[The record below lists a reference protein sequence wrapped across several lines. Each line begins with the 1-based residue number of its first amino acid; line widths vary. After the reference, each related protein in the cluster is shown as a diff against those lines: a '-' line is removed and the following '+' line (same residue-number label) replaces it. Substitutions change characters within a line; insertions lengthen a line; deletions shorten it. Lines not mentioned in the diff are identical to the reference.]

1 MWGVSE
7 TSGGKDDGGEFLV
20 ILDPQGAAEAQ
31 DRLRSG
37 HRVTQVGSPR
47 VVVVAVSPE
56 ETPPSPSTPGV
67 VAVSSGAPPPDVLEE
82 LDDQET
88 LFVRAW
94 TSRMT
99 GPQKQRRGEG
109 LPWDAPGFE
118 PPDSP
123 AGEPPPG
130 G

>member
-1 MWGVSE
+1 MIEASA
-7 TSGGKDDGGEFLV
+7 GKDDGGEVLV
-20 ILDPQGAAEAQ
+20 ILDPLSAAKTQE
-31 DRLRSG
+31 RLRIS
-37 HRVTQVGSPR
+37 HRITQVGSPR

-67 VAVSSGAPPPDVLEE
+67 VAVSSGALPPGVMEE
-82 LDDQET
+82 LDEQEA

-94 TSRMT
+94 ASRMT

-123 AGEPPPG
+123 AGEPPREG
-130 G
+130 